1 MKILVMGAGSIGSVF
16 GGFLAEGGHEVTL
29 VGRPWHMEAIQA
41 KGLHISGIWGDHTVT
56 NLRTLSSLPDEGGLD
71 LVLLTVKSYQTRES
85 VSELDRHILD
95 PVPILS
101 LQNGLGNLETI
112 AEIVGPDRTL
122 GGRVIF
128 GAEIR
133 NPGEVAVTVY
143 ADRVV
148 VGPMRGSRFPA
159 RKTEEIAAAVD
170 GAGIPCM
177 ATREIERYIWGKVL
191 YNAALNA
198 PASILEIN
206 YGKLLENESTKAL
219 MREIIVEAFAV
230 ANADHITLDWPSPE
244 AYLEI
249 LFDRLIPPTASHFPS
264 MLQDIRHGKKTE
276 IDAINGAIARLG
288 QKHAIPTPVNETLS
302 RLVRFKESGRR
313 NFFRESKKQNQ

>member
-122 GGRVIF
+122 GGAGHLRSGDPQSRRGCGHGLCRPRRGGTHEGEPVSCPENRRNCGGRRWGRNPLHGYAGNRTVYLGQGALQC
-128 GAEIR
+128 GAERSCIH
-133 NPGEVAVTVY
+133 
-143 ADRVV
+143 
-148 VGPMRGSRFPA
+148 S
-159 RKTEEIAAAVD
+159 
-170 GAGIPCM
+170 
-177 ATREIERYIWGKVL
+177 
-191 YNAALNA
+191 
-198 PASILEIN
+198 
-206 YGKLLENESTKAL
+206 
-219 MREIIVEAFAV
+219 
-230 ANADHITLDWPSPE
+230 
-244 AYLEI
+244 
-249 LFDRLIPPTASHFPS
+249 
-264 MLQDIRHGKKTE
+264 
-276 IDAINGAIARLG
+276 
-288 QKHAIPTPVNETLS
+288 
-302 RLVRFKESGRR
+302 
-313 NFFRESKKQNQ
+313 